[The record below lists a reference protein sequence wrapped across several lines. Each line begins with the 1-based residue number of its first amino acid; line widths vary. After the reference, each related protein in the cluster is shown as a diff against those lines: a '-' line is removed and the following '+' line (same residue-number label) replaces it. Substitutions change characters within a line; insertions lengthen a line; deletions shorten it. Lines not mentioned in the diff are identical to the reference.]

1 MGGFPGF
8 CFLTRWAEAAIII
21 ILAPA
26 VLVPEILAEAE
37 TALAVAAVILVA
49 VALPVAGNRRIYQ
62 RIYQRISITTSSG
75 GLKKR
80 GIFGI

>member
-8 CFLTRWAEAAIII
+8 CFLTRWAEVAIII
-21 ILAPA
+21 ILDPA
-26 VLVPEILAEAE
+26 VLVPEVLAEAE
-37 TALAVAAVILVA
+37 TVLAVAAVILVA

-62 RIYQRISITTSSG
+62 RISITTSSG